1 MKTFCISIYNE
12 NYSFFEKN
20 NLTPVGL
27 GNDDFDK
34 SWMNDKFQNDIS
46 HKNKNFGEYTFHY
59 KLWKD
64 SALKNENYEW
74 IGFCTYRR
82 FWINKNA
89 PNPKNIKELN
99 ATILKRVPQEWSE
112 YDCILAEPI
121 VLGKE
126 KFYANSDYVYQNNPK
141 KGQLKLYKS
150 LKDITP
156 ILRTNQKWDNAIKKQ
171 DFFIK

>member
-1 MKTFCISIYNE
+1 MGEAVNM
-12 NYSFFEKN
+12 
-20 NLTPVGL
+20 LAWTPAAYL
-27 GNDDFDK
+27 
-34 SWMNDKFQNDIS
+34 
-46 HKNKNFGEYTFHY
+46 
-59 KLWKD
+59 
-64 SALKNENYEW
+64 
-74 IGFCTYRR
+74 
-82 FWINKNA
+82 
-89 PNPKNIKELN
+89 
-99 ATILKRVPQEWSE
+99 
-112 YDCILAEPI
+112 